1 MVEVYLNSENTEYS
15 FKSFY
20 PRFLEICKEHKE
32 QGRAL
37 AFAFILYDFRN
48 PQIAKVLRDDDYSFS
63 LNAISGQYLTVF
75 SLNYNPEKENLKKL
89 LKEKLDER
97 ISHRDKPVTKWLTA
111 ADVNPF
117 SLEENSHD
125 LIKKYFGDIKV
136 KFPSVLFFQIEDEK
150 VIDYSLIE
158 LDEKDFQLAFQEL
171 QGYIISAVDALKL
184 ITEEHKGNHQQIFT
198 NLESN
203 VKSVRTKITT
213 VKTFKTITS
222 IAELGGTIMGLK

>member
-1 MVEVYLNSENTEYS
+1 MLDIYLNSENTGYD
-15 FKSFY
+15 FQSFY
-20 PRFLEICKEHKE
+20 DRFLEICREHKNNN
-32 QGRAL
+32 RAL
-37 AFAFILYDFRN
+37 AFAVILYDFQN
-48 PQIAKVLRDDDYSFS
+48 PQIAKVLRDDDYWFS

-75 SLNYNPEKENLKKL
+75 SLNYNPNKENIQKMMR
-89 LKEKLDER
+89 ER
-97 ISHRDKPVTKWLTA
+97 MSGPPTTKWLTH

-117 SLEENSHD
+117 SLEESTHN
-125 LIKKYFGDIKV
+125 LIQKYFGNIKV
-136 KFPSVLFFQIEDEK
+136 KYPSVLFFQIGDDV

-184 ITEEHKGNHQQIFT
+184 ITEGNKKNHQQIFT

-213 VKTFKTITS
+213 IKTFKKVTS
-222 IAELGGTIMGLK
+222 IAELGGTIIGMKP